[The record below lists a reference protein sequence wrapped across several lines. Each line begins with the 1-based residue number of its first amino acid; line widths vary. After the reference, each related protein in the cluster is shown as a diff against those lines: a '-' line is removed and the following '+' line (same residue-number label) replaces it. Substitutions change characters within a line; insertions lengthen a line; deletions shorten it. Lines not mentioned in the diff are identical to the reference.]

1 MVDDAQARDA
11 VRQLMK
17 RFELIA
23 AQASAIAYVL
33 AKRDSQEFARL
44 LEVADVAMKT
54 VIEPLSDADG
64 VQRTVYAALD
74 DPRTDWSKAVL
85 AMINRGPIEFTGEQA
100 IEHFK
105 FMQSLEERFDA
116 EMKKRNKSDEDKEPG
131 IGNRG

>member
-1 MVDDAQARDA
+1 
-11 VRQLMK
+11 MK

-64 VQRTVYAALD
+64 VHAQSMQR
-74 DPRTDWSKAVL
+74 W
-85 AMINRGPIEFTGEQA
+85 MIPVR
-100 IEHFK
+100 
-105 FMQSLEERFDA
+105 
-116 EMKKRNKSDEDKEPG
+116 
-131 IGNRG
+131 IGARPCWR